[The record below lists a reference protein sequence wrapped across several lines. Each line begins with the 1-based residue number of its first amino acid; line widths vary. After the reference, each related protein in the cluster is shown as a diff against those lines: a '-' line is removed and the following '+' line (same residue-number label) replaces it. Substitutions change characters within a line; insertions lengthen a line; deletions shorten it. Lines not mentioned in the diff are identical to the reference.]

1 MDATVATPAVVR
13 CQNGRML
20 VQISDPHIGTE
31 PAAEGRLAAAVQR
44 VRSLP
49 QVPDAVV
56 VTGDLTDHGQ
66 PEEYARVRELLAPL
80 PVPVHVLAGNHDD
93 RATLRAAFGLPGAP
107 DDPIQGAF
115 VVGDA
120 EGDGSGALR
129 VVFAD
134 TTVIGRDD
142 GRLDVPA
149 LAAQL
154 DADRLTPTIVAVH
167 HPPLLVGIPIMDGLA
182 LAAADRA
189 ELGVLLERAPQV
201 RAVIGGHVHRT
212 VVGRLGGCP
221 VLALG
226 STQMASR
233 LDFAAQEFE
242 TVHEPPMIAVHVLV
256 DGELVSHV
264 HPV

>member
-1 MDATVATPAVVR
+1 MA
-13 CQNGRML
+13 GML
-20 VQISDPHIGTE
+20 IQISDPHIGSE

-56 VTGDLTDHGQ
+56 VTGDLTDHGR

-80 PVPVHVLAGNHDD
+80 PVPAHVLAGNHDD
-93 RATLRAAFGLPGAP
+93 RAALRAAFDLTGEP
-107 DDPIQGAF
+107 DDPIEGAF

-120 EGDGSGALR
+120 EGDGSGVLR
-129 VVFAD
+129 VVYAD
-134 TTVIGRDD
+134 TTIIGRDD

-149 LAAQL
+149 LAARL
-154 DADRLTPTIVAVH
+154 DADRQTPTIVALH

-189 ELGVLLERAPQV
+189 ELGTLLARTPQV

-212 VVGRLGGCP
+212 VVARIGGCP

-226 STQMASR
+226 STQIASR
-233 LDFAAQEFE
+233 LDLAAQEFE
-242 TVHEPPMIAVHVLV
+242 TVHEPPMIAVHLLV
-256 DGELVSHV
+256 AGELVSHV
-264 HPV
+264 QPV